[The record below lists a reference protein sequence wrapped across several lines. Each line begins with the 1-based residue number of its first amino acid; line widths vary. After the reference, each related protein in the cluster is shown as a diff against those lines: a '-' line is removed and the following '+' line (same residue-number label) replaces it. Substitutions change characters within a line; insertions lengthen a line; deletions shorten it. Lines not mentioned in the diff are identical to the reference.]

1 MAQLAIFD
9 FHSGNSFL
17 HRMDNRFKLL
27 ILIGLNLAVALTNQ
41 VGMSGLSIFL
51 VLILFRLKISIRRL
65 LVEIRFFIL
74 LLVMVFTARAFST
87 PGSPLFPDWAVSIT
101 IEGINDA
108 GLICWRLSLVVLL
121 GLLFINTSKPLEI
134 KAAIQWY
141 FQPVPKV
148 SGQRVALMISL
159 MMRFIPLILELSV
172 EISEAQQSR
181 AIGNRKNPLY
191 RMKVFVLP
199 LLEGIFKK
207 ADEMVDSMEA
217 RCFSE
222 NRTDPELS
230 CQYSDWILL
239 LITGVCCLGMIV
251 V

>member
-1 MAQLAIFD
+1 MAQLTIFD
-9 FHSGNSFL
+9 YHSGSSFL
-17 HRMDNRFKLL
+17 HRMDSRFKLL
-27 ILIGLNLAVALTNQ
+27 VLIGLNLSVALTSQ

-51 VLILFRLKISIRRL
+51 VFILIRLRISIRRL
-65 LVEIRFFIL
+65 LNEIRFFIL
-74 LLVMVFTARAFST
+74 LLVMVFAARAFST
-87 PGSPLFPDWAVSIT
+87 PGSPLFPAWAVSIT
-101 IEGINDA
+101 TEGIYSG
-108 GLICWRLSLVVLL
+108 GLICWRLSLVVML
-121 GLLFINTSKPLEI
+121 GLLFIHTSQSLEI

-141 FQPVPKV
+141 FRPVPKV

-159 MMRFIPLILELSV
+159 MMRFIPMILELSA
-172 EISEAQQSR
+172 EISEAQRSR
-181 AIGNRKNPLY
+181 AIDCRKNPLF

-239 LITGVCCLGMIV
+239 LISGISCLGMIV